1 MFLKLNV
8 SFTVLVDILK
18 KVDTGLVFT
27 SPLGFLFGPNFVV
40 FLGNELFESCLAL
53 HFESLLL
60 FVELLKLKGLGSSTG
75 LFVNFNLSNGIFTLE
90 GNLEHVFISASFLV
104 SGIVT
109 QLTLSFVE
117 CDGILVT
124 LSIECE
130 LLGVHLLFSSFL
142 GDPLALEHVSLLSS
156 QFSFFLILESSS
168 VLLPVQNGHCI
179 FDVSF
184 LVSFLLEFAFHFLL
198 SIKVPELSVHFFFLP
213 CLFKLARFVNKLLF
227 TLHLSSISVEFP
239 IFLSELVSC
248 SFKVF
253 LKSSVDFCLSLCF
266 TFLLQVGHS
275 LEHLLANLFGSL
287 ESCLV
292 FLLESSFF

>member
-8 SFTVLVDILK
+8 SFTVLIDILK

-60 FVELLKLKGLGSSTG
+60 FVELLKLKGLGPSTG

-104 SGIVT
+104 SGFVT

-130 LLGVHLLFSSFL
+130 LLGVHLLFGSFL
-142 GDPLALEHVSLLSS
+142 GDPLALEHFSLLSS

-179 FDVSF
+179 FDVSMLIGLF
-184 LVSFLLEFAFHFLL
+184 LKFAFQFLL
-198 SIKVPELSVHFFFLP
+198 SIKVPELSVHLFFLP
-213 CLFKLARFVNKLLF
+213 CLFELA
-227 TLHLSSISVEFP
+227 
-239 IFLSELVSC
+239 
-248 SFKVF
+248 
-253 LKSSVDFCLSLCF
+253 
-266 TFLLQVGHS
+266 
-275 LEHLLANLFGSL
+275 
-287 ESCLV
+287 
-292 FLLESSFF
+292 